1 VSTSGE
7 FCNDVPVSDE
17 AWSRADDASASDAAD
32 GGERLDLSPSLL
44 RAGRGSPSAYEWK
57 FLVDEPLAVRIEEAL
72 RNTLRPDP
80 HADEHLAGAYS
91 VTTIYFDTPNQDVL
105 RGLGR
110 HKLRKYRVR
119 RYGDATAYFLERKTK
134 YGTQVRKRR
143 DAVAEDRLA
152 TAMGADAD
160 TTPRDAQG
168 WFGRQVARQQL
179 RPSCR
184 IQYLRRA
191 YYGSNSE
198 GRLRLTFD
206 RDLRGAP
213 VDGWSMRV
221 TAAEVPIL
229 TEQVVCE
236 FKFVR
241 TMPSLFKKVIQ
252 DFQLQAT
259 GFSKYRI
266 GMKMFGAAPS
276 PLPDDAGPPVAQG
289 GSGHA

>member
-119 RYGDATAYFLERKTK
+119 RYGDATEYFLERKTK

-160 TTPRDAQG
+160 TTPRDLLLAEHDTLRESIA
-168 WFGRQVARQQL
+168 WGRQQAEAA
-179 RPSCR
+179 
-184 IQYLRRA
+184 IRA
-191 YYGSNSE
+191 
-198 GRLRLTFD
+198 D
-206 RDLRGAP
+206 A
-213 VDGWSMRV
+213 V
-221 TAAEVPIL
+221 TAAIAAAFAAAFTAWRLEAL
-229 TEQVVCE
+229 QWLESCE
-236 FKFVR
+236 ALAEGR
-241 TMPSLFKKVIQ
+241 
-252 DFQLQAT
+252 
-259 GFSKYRI
+259 R
-266 GMKMFGAAPS
+266 
-276 PLPDDAGPPVAQG
+276 
-289 GSGHA
+289 